1 VVVEGADAQQPEA
14 ELDGVLGRV
23 HADDDEDFDDDDDF
37 GPPMLCIECDLD
49 LLSRLATVGPWR

>member
-1 VVVEGADAQQPEA
+1 MVVEGADAQQPEA

-23 HADDDEDFDDDDDF
+23 HGDDDDDF